1 MSDGW
6 FFRYI
11 KSKNTKSMR
20 YKRELADK
28 ICGHSMKYVT
38 VASGDRGDV
47 VIGKDCTCRVAD
59 GYFTVTDGNGDLIY
73 KVSMDNVKL
82 FELMSLDGVV
92 ITFPDPTADE
102 GERTVVAYY
111 SYYRKLDD

>member
-28 ICGHSMKYVT
+28 ICGHHMKYVT
-38 VASGDRGDV
+38 VSAGDRGDV
-47 VIGKDCTCRVAD
+47 VIGRECTCRAAD
-59 GYFTVTDGNGDLIY
+59 GYFTATDGDGVLIF
-73 KVSMDNVKL
+73 KASMENVKL
-82 FELMSLDGVV
+82 FELMSLDGAV
-92 ITFPDPTADE
+92 ISGDDEITGEQREITAH
-102 GERTVVAYY
+102 Y
-111 SYYRKLDD
+111 SYYR

>member
-82 FELMSLDGVV
+82 FELMSLDGAV
-92 ITFPDPTADE
+92 ISGDDEITGEQREITAH
-102 GERTVVAYY
+102 Y
-111 SYYRKLDD
+111 SYYR

>member
-59 GYFTVTDGNGDLIY
+59 GYFTVTDDNGVLIY
-73 KVSMDNVKL
+73 KASMDNVKL
-82 FELMSLDGVV
+82 FELMSLDGAV
-92 ITFPDPTADE
+92 ISGDDE
-102 GERTVVAYY
+102 ISGGPKEITPHY
-111 SYYRKLDD
+111 SYYR